1 MTFDAPHAD
10 DEPHPLDVH
19 LARIH
24 AEQQAPRRSLW
35 ATLWRARRGQVDG
48 DDAGE
53 AAFFGLAVAMIA
65 LAVVVLGAVA
75 GLIWWWLS

>member
-1 MTFDAPHAD
+1 MTSDAPHSD

-35 ATLWRARRGQVDG
+35 TMLWRARRGQLNG

-53 AAFFGLAVAMIA
+53 AAFFGLAVVMIA
-65 LAVVVLGAVA
+65 LAVVVLGATA

>member
-1 MTFDAPHAD
+1 MTSDAQHPD
-10 DEPHPLDVH
+10 GESHPLDVH

-35 ATLWRARRGQVDG
+35 TMLWRARRGQVDG

-53 AAFFGLAVAMIA
+53 AAFFGLTVALIA
-65 LAVVVLGAVA
+65 LVVVVLGAVA